1 MLPNNRSLKLAA
13 AGLSLLLSI
22 VSCGTTQGT
31 VEQGEVLLTVP
42 NPSLSSASGQQFIR
56 LTAFSSWT
64 LSLDFG
70 DSAQA
75 WASVDRTSGSG
86 SASGIVLSW
95 EANPGESARS
105 CTLLLKC
112 SGKESGVTLSQSG
125 KGATPDPTPQ
135 PSQDAGWLELPALSD
150 GTLEFYSHDMT
161 VSGKKMRNY
170 SFFYDKEAKLSFCVA
185 YPLNKG
191 LIGSGSRTN
200 AWGYDPLLPA
210 ADQPCLYSG
219 FSAGYQR
226 GHQLPSADRLSANV
240 STFYFT
246 NMTPQRGVLNERAWA
261 TLEGKVRGWSYQM
274 DTLYVVTG
282 ADYKSS
288 TEYAYDNNGVK
299 VRVPVGYF
307 KALLGYKK
315 SGSIGAATGGYIG
328 IAFYFEHKEYSN
340 DAIMSTQSM
349 SIDALE
355 KQLGG
360 VDFFYNLPDRI
371 GPERAAAVESAV
383 DSWWKTN

>member
-1 MLPNNRSLKLAA
+1 LQPSRRLLALAA
-13 AGLSLLLSI
+13 AALALLLSI

-42 NPSLSSASGQQFIR
+42 NPALSSDSGQQFIR
-56 LTAFSSWT
+56 LSAFSSFT
-64 LSLDFG
+64 LSFDFG
-70 DSAQA
+70 TAQDS
-75 WASVDRTSGSG
+75 WASVDKASGSG
-86 SASGIVLSW
+86 NASGIILSW
-95 EANPGESARS
+95 EANPGEEERS
-105 CTLLLKC
+105 CTLRLKC
-112 SGKESGVTLSQSG
+112 SGRESGVTLSQSG
-125 KGATPDPTPQ
+125 RGGSPDPEPQ
-135 PSQDAGWLELPALSD
+135 PSQDTGWLELPAVSD
-150 GTLEFYSHDMT
+150 GGLKFYSHDMT

-200 AWGYDPLLPA
+200 AWGYDPLLPE
-210 ADQPCLYSG
+210 ADQPCIYSA
-219 FSAGYQR
+219 FSSGYQR

-261 TLEGKVRGWSYQM
+261 TLEGKVRDWSYQM

-288 TEYAYDNNGVK
+288 TEYAYDNNGAA

-315 SGSIGAATGGYIG
+315 SGSIGAATGGYVG
-328 IAFYFEHKEYSN
+328 IAFYFKHQSYSN

-371 GPERAAAVESAV
+371 GSEKAAAVESAV
-383 DSWWKTN
+383 DSWWK

>member
-1 MLPNNRSLKLAA
+1 MQPSKRLFAPAA
-13 AGLSLLLSI
+13 AALAILLSI

-42 NPSLSSASGQQFIR
+42 NPALSSASGQQFIR

-64 LSLDFG
+64 LSFDFG
-70 DSAQA
+70 DSQES
-75 WASVDRTSGSG
+75 WASVDKASGSG
-86 SASGIVLSW
+86 NASGIILSW
-95 EANPGESARS
+95 EANPGEEARS
-105 CTLLLKC
+105 CTLRLKC
-112 SGKESGVTLSQSG
+112 SGRESGITLSQSG
-125 KGATPDPTPQ
+125 KGSTPDPDPQ
-135 PSQDAGWLELPALSD
+135 PAPDAGWLELPAVSD
-150 GTLEFYSHDMT
+150 EGLKFYSHDMT
-161 VSGKKMRNY
+161 VSGKKVRNY

-191 LIGSGSRTN
+191 LIGSGSRTE
-200 AWGYDPLLPA
+200 AWGYDPLVSDD
-210 ADQPCLYSG
+210 DQPLLFKG
-219 FSAGYQR
+219 FSRGYDR
-226 GHQLPSADRLSANV
+226 GHQLPSADRLSANE

-246 NMTPQRGVLNERAWA
+246 NMTPQRNALNGGAWA

-288 TEYAYDNNGVK
+288 TEYAYDNNGVAVK
-299 VRVPVGYF
+299 VPVGYF

-315 SGSIGAATGGYIG
+315 SGSIGAATGGYVG
-328 IAFYFEHKEYSN
+328 IAFYFKHQEYSD

-360 VDFFYNLPDRI
+360 VDFFCNLPDKI
-371 GPERAAAVESAV
+371 GAEKAAAVESAV
-383 DSWWKTN
+383 DSWWK

>member
-1 MLPNNRSLKLAA
+1 MAT
-13 AGLSLLLSI
+13 LSLLPI
-22 VSCGTTQGT
+22 ISCGGTQGT

-42 NPSLSSASGQQFIR
+42 ASALDPASGQQFIR

-64 LSLDFG
+64 LSLDFS
-70 DSAQA
+70 DSQES
-75 WASVDRTSGSG
+75 WASVDKTSGSG
-86 SASGIVLSW
+86 NASGIVLSW
-95 EANPGESARS
+95 EENSGESARS
-105 CTLLLKC
+105 CTLRLEC
-112 SGKESGVTLSQSG
+112 SGKESSVTLKQSG
-125 KGATPDPTPQ
+125 KDAVPEPDPQ
-135 PSQDAGWLELPALSD
+135 PSADAGWLELPALSD
-150 GTLEFYSHDMT
+150 ESLEFYSHDMT

-170 SFFYDKEAKLSFCVA
+170 SFFYDKEAKLSFCVV

-200 AWGYDPLLPA
+200 AWGYDPLLPSE
-210 ADQPCLYSG
+210 DQPCIYSA
-219 FSAGYQR
+219 FSSAYQR

-288 TEYAYDNNGVK
+288 TEYAYDNLGAA

-315 SGSIGAATGGYIG
+315 SGSIGAATGGYVG
-328 IAFYFEHKEYSN
+328 IAFYFKHQEYSD

-349 SIDALE
+349 TIDALE
-355 KQLGG
+355 DQLGG
-360 VDFFYNLPDRI
+360 VDFFCNLPDKI
-371 GPERAAAVESAV
+371 GAEKAAAVESAV
-383 DSWWKTN
+383 DSWWKSN